1 MALDWF
7 TYRLLVFMKNGIS
20 RKTEPWGTP
29 FETFNKEEVEPA
41 TLFCLMDSWP
51 IRVLCALILQ

>member
-7 TYRLLVFMKNGIS
+7 TYRLLVFMKNGIGP
-20 RKTEPWGTP
+20 KTEPWGTP

-41 TLFCLMDSWP
+41 TWKHC
-51 IRVLCALILQ
+51 VLSDG